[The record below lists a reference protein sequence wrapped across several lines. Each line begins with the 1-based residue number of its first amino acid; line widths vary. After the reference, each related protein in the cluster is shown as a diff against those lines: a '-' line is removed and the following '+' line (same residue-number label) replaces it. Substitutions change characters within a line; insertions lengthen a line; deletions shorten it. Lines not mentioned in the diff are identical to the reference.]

1 MKWSRWTPE
10 ACSRL
15 MDLYLGGYSAREIAA
30 MMGRTEQA
38 VRLRLLGSGYS
49 SRRIKT
55 DTEVPTAK
63 ADIALPSPL
72 DAHEKADS
80 DYYETRARAELEAQ
94 LARRE
99 ERGKVEE
106 AKRLLLEDRIAA
118 EFSRV
123 LSDLP
128 RAPLKLAPPPVIRDT
143 DGSAL
148 TAVLVVS
155 DVHLGQIVCPHETAN
170 FGCYNPAIALARV
183 RHLELE
189 AARIMSERPIE
200 KLLVLFAGDMVHG
213 KLNHSLEEDVV
224 PVARQVDLAIHIFFP
239 FLCGLAMS
247 APSVEVYGVEGN
259 HGRWPGGQRKMP
271 TERRWSSLDSI
282 LYNALGALCTHAG
295 LRNVRFDDGV
305 ASRRVIEAGNFRLQ
319 LQHGD
324 QVRGGA
330 FCTGGM
336 SREVTNSTLRH
347 VQSGRRPVDYY
358 VMGDKHTSSSMSF
371 GKGAFI
377 VNGSFVGPDN
387 FGLNFVAAPPSQT
400 LFFLHPLLG
409 KTETHEIRLDFAR
422 LSLPLPYPLKPSL
435 EELVLSHINPN
446 ESYENTTTHPTA
458 GRATLADAA

>member
-15 MDLYLGGYSAREIAA
+15 MDLYFGGYSAKEIAA
-30 MMGRTEQA
+30 MIGRTEHA
-38 VRLRLLGSGYS
+38 VRLRLLGNGYS
-49 SRRIKT
+49 SRRIKSGT
-55 DTEVPTAK
+55 DPGVPAATA
-63 ADIALPSPL
+63 ASAGPL
-72 DAHEKADS
+72 DGVEEPGA
-80 DYYETRARAELEAQ
+80 DYYESKARAELEVQ
-94 LARRE
+94 QARRE

-106 AKRLLLEDRIAA
+106 AKRQLLEDRIAG
-118 EFSRV
+118 EFARV

-128 RAPLKLAPPPVIRDT
+128 RTPLGISAPPVIRDA

-155 DVHLGQIVCPHETAN
+155 DVHMGQIVCPHETAG
-170 FGCYNPAIALARV
+170 FGCYNPAVALARV

-200 KLLVLFAGDMVHG
+200 KLLVLFGGDMVHG

-239 FLCGLAMS
+239 FLCGLATS

-282 LYNALGALCTHAG
+282 FYNALGALCTHAG
-295 LRNVRFDDGV
+295 LHNVRFDDAL

-358 VMGDKHTSSSMSF
+358 VMGDKHTSSTLSF

-400 LFFLHPLLG
+400 LFFIHPLLG
-409 KTETHEIRLDFAR
+409 KTETHEIRLDFAE

-435 EELVLSHINPN
+435 EQLVLGHANHN
-446 ESYENTTTHPTA
+446 ETSYANTPTHPNHRGLVA
-458 GRATLADAA
+458 NAA